1 MGQMEKQL
9 IKSLQGIFGKDNV
22 KTSQEELIAY
32 SYDGYLKESLP
43 DAVVFPLKTEDV
55 VKLVKLA
62 GEKGIYITSRGS
74 GSNLCGASIPKK
86 GGVVLC
92 FAKMNKTLEI
102 NQEKRYAT
110 VQAGKILEELEKEI
124 NPQGFTYPV
133 DLGSSRI
140 ATIGGSIALNSGGM
154 KALKYGVTRDY
165 LLGLEVVLADGRVL
179 NLGTKTKKNVV
190 GYDLMSLICGSEGTL
205 GIVTQA
211 TVKIVVKPET
221 RKVMVAHF
229 ASMFDACKTINEIL
243 AEGLIPAAMEIIDKL
258 VIGAVEDYVGAG
270 LDKKADAL
278 VLLELDGSARQV
290 EEDTSHVF
298 NVFKKNKAT
307 RSEVSRTEAENDNLW
322 LARKSAL
329 PSMARCKPICIAE
342 DLTVP
347 TIHLYEVI
355 TRLVELTAKYGV
367 MLGLISHSG
376 DGNLHPHFLL
386 DTKEEEEKADKI
398 LNEITPY
405 IISLGGTLSGEHGI
419 GIGKKKFLG
428 YQIKETELGL
438 MKELKKFFDPKGILN
453 PESFID

>member
-1 MGQMEKQL
+1 MEKQL
-9 IKSLQGIFGKDNV
+9 INSLRNIFGGENV

-43 DAVVFPLKTEDV
+43 EAVVFPLKTEEV
-55 VKLVKLA
+55 VSLVKLA
-62 GEKGIYITSRGS
+62 NEESFYITSRGS

-92 FAKMNKTLEI
+92 FSKMNKTIEI
-102 NQEKRYAT
+102 NKEKRYAT
-110 VQAGKILEELEKEI
+110 IQAGKILEELENELT
-124 NPQGFTYPV
+124 PMGFTYPV

-165 LLGLEVVLADGRVL
+165 LLELEVVLADGRIIK
-179 NLGTKTKKNVV
+179 LGTKTKKNVV

-211 TVKIVVKPET
+211 TVKILVKPET

-229 ASMFDACKTINEIL
+229 GKMQDACNTINEIL
-243 AEGLIPAAMEIIDKL
+243 AAGLMPAAMEIIDKL
-258 VIGAVEDYVGAG
+258 VIGAVEDYVKAG
-270 LDKKADAL
+270 LDKNAEAL
-278 VLLELDGSARQV
+278 VLMELDGSKRQV
-290 EEDTSHVF
+290 EEDIVRIF
-298 NVFKKNKAT
+298 ELFKKNNAT
-307 RSEVSRTEAENDNLW
+307 RSEVARSETENENLW

-347 TIHLYEVI
+347 TKNLYEVI
-355 TRLVELTAKYGV
+355 TRLTELTKKHGV

-376 DGNLHPHFLL
+376 DGNLHPHFLI
-386 DTKEEEEKADKI
+386 DTKEEEEKADRI
-398 LNEITPY
+398 LEEITPLVV
-405 IISLGGTLSGEHGI
+405 SLGGTLSGEHGI

-428 YQIKETELGL
+428 YQIKETELNL
-438 MKELKKFFDPKGILN
+438 MKEVKKFFDPKGILN
-453 PESFID
+453 PGSFID